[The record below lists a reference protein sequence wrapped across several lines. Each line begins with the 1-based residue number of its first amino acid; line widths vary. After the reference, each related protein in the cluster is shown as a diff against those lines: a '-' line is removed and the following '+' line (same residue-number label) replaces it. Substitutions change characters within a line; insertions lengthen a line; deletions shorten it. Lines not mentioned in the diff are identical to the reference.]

1 MLAKKLTPLLR
12 QYLDIK
18 QQYNDCLIF
27 FRLGD
32 FYELFFEDA
41 EIAAKTLSITLTK
54 RGQVDGEDIPMC
66 GVPHHHG
73 DSYLAKLLKNGFKVA
88 ICEQVETPEE
98 SKKRGYKEII
108 KRKVVRIATPG
119 TLTEEKEL
127 TSPENNYLMSV
138 TFFNTH
144 FNIVYADISTGEITI
159 KKALIE
165 NEVTDIIESIL
176 PSEIILPKTQE
187 YEFILKTNKKNI
199 VTFVDNKYLDIES
212 ASNYFEKTY
221 RFDKKLS
228 LTNFSV
234 DEKISLG
241 ATIKYIAFTQN
252 EKTPVML
259 FPQRNEID
267 DYLEIDNAS
276 KRNLEIVKSL
286 NGDSEGSLFN
296 SLNFTMTATGSRK
309 LLNDLSN
316 PLSNLNRI
324 NKRLDLSLIHI

>member
-108 KRKVVRIATPG
+108 K
-119 TLTEEKEL
+119 EK
-127 TSPENNYLMSV
+127 
-138 TFFNTH
+138 
-144 FNIVYADISTGEITI
+144 
-159 KKALIE
+159 
-165 NEVTDIIESIL
+165 
-176 PSEIILPKTQE
+176 
-187 YEFILKTNKKNI
+187 
-199 VTFVDNKYLDIES
+199 
-212 ASNYFEKTY
+212 
-221 RFDKKLS
+221 
-228 LTNFSV
+228 
-234 DEKISLG
+234 
-241 ATIKYIAFTQN
+241 
-252 EKTPVML
+252 
-259 FPQRNEID
+259 
-267 DYLEIDNAS
+267 
-276 KRNLEIVKSL
+276 
-286 NGDSEGSLFN
+286 
-296 SLNFTMTATGSRK
+296 
-309 LLNDLSN
+309 
-316 PLSNLNRI
+316 
-324 NKRLDLSLIHI
+324 

>member
-127 TSPENNYLMSV
+127 ISPENNYLMSV

-144 FNIVYADISTGEITI
+144 FNIVYADISCLLYTSD
-159 KKALIE
+159 A
-165 NEVTDIIESIL
+165 
-176 PSEIILPKTQE
+176 
-187 YEFILKTNKKNI
+187 
-199 VTFVDNKYLDIES
+199 
-212 ASNYFEKTY
+212 A
-221 RFDKKLS
+221 
-228 LTNFSV
+228 
-234 DEKISLG
+234 DE
-241 ATIKYIAFTQN
+241 
-252 EKTPVML
+252 
-259 FPQRNEID
+259 
-267 DYLEIDNAS
+267 
-276 KRNLEIVKSL
+276 
-286 NGDSEGSLFN
+286 
-296 SLNFTMTATGSRK
+296 
-309 LLNDLSN
+309 
-316 PLSNLNRI
+316 
-324 NKRLDLSLIHI
+324 